1 MVGHVH
7 RRCNMKLL
15 VSLACGLLFSTPLW
29 AASLTPLDEATP
41 TPSGLYAL
49 SHLAA
54 RGAVTELTDQE
65 LARIEGK
72 TCDFLVGCGLG
83 RSVGGVVPTFIKSGE
98 ATRNTLLNTLFDLGI
113 TPIDRDIDIDI
124 LIGTRR

>member
-1 MVGHVH
+1 M
-7 RRCNMKLL
+7 NLMKLL

-83 RSVGGVVPTFIKSGE
+83 GSPGGVVTNIIKNPG
-98 ATRNTLLNTLFDLGI
+98 ATPNTLLNALYENGI
-113 TPIDRDIDIDI
+113 IPIVISPDIDII
-124 LIGTRR
+124 IGPTRRP